1 MKIPYYPGCT
11 LKAQGLGFETSAIAS
26 ANALDIEMVEL
37 ERWNCCG
44 TVFSLASD
52 DLMHYVAPIRNFI
65 RVQEAGYDKVVTLC
79 SMCYNTMKRA
89 NLMVQ
94 SDDEK
99 LKTLNDFM
107 YKEVDYTGKVD
118 IVHLLELLRDEIGFN
133 AITKKV
139 LKKIG
144 NLKVAPYYGCMLT
157 RPKEVG
163 IDDWEEPSIMEE
175 LIEALGAE
183 VVDDPLRGECCG
195 AYHTVNA
202 KELVA
207 DRARMIVTS
216 AKKRGADII
225 ILSCPLCEF
234 NLDTR
239 QRDTQE
245 IYNDFIGMPVLYF
258 TQLMALAL
266 GLGEEVCRFDLHYV
280 DPRPLLIEKGII
292 EEGEEKN
299 AK

>member
-11 LKAQGLGFETSAIAS
+11 LKSQGLGFETSAMAAARAI
-26 ANALDIEMVEL
+26 DIEMEEL

-52 DLMHYVAPIRNFI
+52 DLMHYIAPIRNFI

-89 NLMVQ
+89 NLLVKND
-94 SDDEK
+94 SEK

-107 YKEVDYTGKVD
+107 YREEDYKGNVE
-118 IVHLLELLRDEIGFN
+118 IVHLLELLRDEIGFET
-133 AITKKV
+133 ISKKV
-139 LKKIG
+139 IRKF
-144 NLKVAPYYGCMLT
+144 NELKVAPYYGCMLT

-163 IDDWEEPSIMEE
+163 IDDWEEPQVMEN
-175 LIEALGAE
+175 LIKALGAE
-183 VVDDPLRGECCG
+183 VVDDPMRGECCG
-195 AYHTVNA
+195 AYHTVNS

-207 DRARMIVTS
+207 ERTRMIVTS
-216 AKKRGADII
+216 AKNRGADII
-225 ILSCPLCEF
+225 VLSCPLCEF
-234 NLDTR
+234 NLGTR
-239 QRDTQE
+239 QKDTIE
-245 IYNDFIGMPVLYF
+245 IYSDFSGIPILYF

-266 GLGEEVCRFDLHYV
+266 GMGKEVCRFDLHYV

-299 AK
+299 AR

>member
-1 MKIPYYPGCT
+1 MEIPYYPGCT

-26 ANALDIEMVEL
+26 AKAVDIEMVEL

-65 RVQEAGYDKVVTLC
+65 RVQEAGYDKMVTLC

-89 NLMVQ
+89 NLLVKND
-94 SDDEK
+94 SEK

-107 YKEVDYTGKVD
+107 YREEDYKGNVE
-118 IVHLLELLRDEIGFN
+118 IVHLLELLRDEIGFET
-133 AITKKV
+133 ISKKV
-139 LKKIG
+139 IRKFNG
-144 NLKVAPYYGCMLT
+144 LKVAPYYGCMLT

-163 IDDWEEPSIMEE
+163 IDDWEEPQIMEN
-175 LIEALGAE
+175 LITALGAE
-183 VVDDPLRGECCG
+183 VVDDPMRGECCG
-195 AYHTVNA
+195 AYHTVNS
-202 KELVA
+202 KDLVA
-207 DRARMIVTS
+207 ERTRLIVTS
-216 AKKRGADII
+216 AKNRGADVI

-239 QRDTQE
+239 QKDTVK
-245 IYNDFIGMPVLYF
+245 IYSDFTGIPILYF
-258 TQLMALAL
+258 TQLIALSL
-266 GLGEEVCRFDLHYV
+266 GLGKEVCRFDLHYV

-292 EEGEEKN
+292 EEGEDKN